1 MSQFIWVKAGDIMN
15 TLTSWQPESK
25 GEKLRRG
32 GRKAWGGNG
41 RKWDKSVWVSMPPVK
56 THPSS

>member
-1 MSQFIWVKAGDIMN
+1 MSQIIWVKAGDIMN
-15 TLTSWQPESK
+15 TLTSQQPESK

-32 GRKAWGGNG
+32 GRKAWKKNG
-41 RKWDKSVWVSMPPVK
+41 RKRNESVWVSMSPVK